1 MYTAR
6 DTRRTIMFAVVF
18 KDEDPGEYR
27 IVLYN
32 GSEVSRMYDE
42 QDFASFEDL
51 GVTGIYAPGK
61 DGSLQPVHA
70 GEPSRAVTEEEL
82 PFRYAWA
89 PLLTADGT
97 VAGRVTYTDH

>member
-1 MYTAR
+1 
-6 DTRRTIMFAVVF
+6 MFAVVY
-18 KDEDPGEYR
+18 KDEDTGEYTIGLCTGR
-27 IVLYN
+27 
-32 GSEVSRMYDE
+32 EVSEMYDE
-42 QDFASFEDL
+42 QDIASFEDL
-51 GVTGIYAPGK
+51 GVTGIWAPGK

-82 PFRYAWA
+82 PFRYASA